1 MPLAVARFVAI
12 DEDGSREGLR
22 RDVGLGGDD
31 TDGVG
36 EADRITDALVD
47 GTRAA
52 GEPEGLGAGSGSL
65 LLTTAVRAE
74 GDLMMLARRW

>member
-31 TDGVG
+31 TGGVG
-36 EADRITDALVD
+36 EADRITDAPVD

-52 GEPEGLGAGSGSL
+52 GEPEGLDAGSGSL

-74 GDLMMLARRW
+74 GDLMMLARR

>member
-36 EADRITDALVD
+36 EVDRTTDALVD
-47 GTRAA
+47 GTGTA
-52 GEPEGLGAGSGSL
+52 GESEGFGADPGSL
-65 LLTTAVRAE
+65 LLAAAVRAE
-74 GDLMMLARRW
+74 GDLMMLARR